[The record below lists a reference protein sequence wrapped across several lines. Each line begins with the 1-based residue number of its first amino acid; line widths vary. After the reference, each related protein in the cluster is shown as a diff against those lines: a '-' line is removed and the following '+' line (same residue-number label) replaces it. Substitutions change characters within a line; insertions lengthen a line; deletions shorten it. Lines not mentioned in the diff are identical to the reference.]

1 MTTAKVRGLGSSKST
16 ARSAPVSIGPGLH
29 AARIEGGAEGRLTVR
44 LGSGELVT
52 AIAGEGLEPA
62 FLEECTR
69 DRRTVLV
76 SGEGDAIVIVGAL
89 QTSRAIERDS
99 VDRARVVAQ
108 RIDLIAEEGVRIQ
121 VGKALL
127 EMEANGAVRIGGDRL
142 TIDMATV
149 VRVLAALAEL
159 P

>member
-1 MTTAKVRGLGSSKST
+1 MKTAKVRALDTTGAT
-16 ARSAPVSIGPGLH
+16 ARKATPKLGPGLH
-29 AARIEGGAEGRLTVR
+29 AARIEGAGEGAVTVR
-44 LGSGELVT
+44 LASGELVA
-52 AIAGEGLEPA
+52 AIPGASLEVA

-76 SGEGDAIVIVGAL
+76 SEENGAVVILGAL
-89 QTSRAIERDS
+89 QTARAIERDS
-99 VDRARVVAQ
+99 VDRARIAAQ
-108 RIDLIAEEGVRIQ
+108 RIDLVAEDGVRIQ

-127 EMEANGAVRIGGDRL
+127 EMEADGAVRIGGDRL
-142 TIDMATV
+142 TLDMATV